1 MNFEKKQVALS
12 AIRPSGTNPRDDMG
26 DIDALADAIRA
37 TGNEPV
43 NPPVVVAD
51 GNVYRIVDGERRYR
65 ALKQIW
71 KSNTDHEVTVLVA
84 DGMDDAAEL
93 VAMLAT
99 DDKKPL
105 TDVERGHGVQQ
116 MLILGV
122 DEERVARATRATR
135 EQLAAARAAAPIVP
149 AGAQVTLDQM
159 VAAMAFEAEE
169 DREAVLS
176 AGDGWYSKVSA
187 IRRRDRERKR
197 MADIDRLL
205 EQFGIP
211 VASRD
216 EVEGMDESCYIY
228 DSDGMTE
235 VKRKLQE
242 LPVQDGSARAVKE
255 GIGGLRVYVPEGT
268 VQVDAEER
276 ARDREES
283 ARTDLALRMV
293 RWVMSGAPI
302 EVTPELHESVVA
314 HRQPAYGWGMQ
325 HADSGLEELFRP
337 WSQSLTVSLYE
348 AAQRLMRIADSV
360 SRHNVSKWTGP
371 DNVAEYSSELLD
383 AVEIFQLCGFELDD
397 GDEWLIERA
406 QSLLDAELNG
416 LGDE

>member
-12 AIRPSGTNPRDDMG
+12 AIRPSGTNPRDDFG
-26 DIDALADAIRA
+26 NIDALADAIRA

-71 KSNTDHEVTVLVA
+71 KSNTNHEVTVLVA

-135 EQLAAARAAAPIVP
+135 EQMAAARAAALIVP

-159 VAAMAFEAEE
+159 VAAMGFESPE

-176 AGDGWYSKVSA
+176 AGEAWRYEANVIKGRLMDEQHAREARELLESSGIRIVGKEASEDMEPAAALYETDSLKIMRDKVQGLPAPAAECAA
-187 IRRRDRERKR
+187 ILSGSIYRIYVPKGTASRLDPEEEERRREKEARLDLAVRMISYVLTLEEVPTIPELVEETVAARNPMVIWAIENSIEATKAGLMDSLREFADRYPASGYECAMQLVSDAERVAMGWQSAYIDSKETAKR
-197 MADIDRLL
+197 GRQLL
-205 EQFGIP
+205 EAIDLYGLIGFKP
-211 VASRD
+211 LERD
-216 EVEGMDESCYIY
+216 AWVI
-228 DSDGMTE
+228 
-235 VKRKLQE
+235 
-242 LPVQDGSARAVKE
+242 
-255 GIGGLRVYVPEGT
+255 
-268 VQVDAEER
+268 ER
-276 ARDREES
+276 AR
-283 ARTDLALRMV
+283 AA
-293 RWVMSGAPI
+293 
-302 EVTPELHESVVA
+302 
-314 HRQPAYGWGMQ
+314 
-325 HADSGLEELFRP
+325 ADG
-337 WSQSLTVSLYE
+337 
-348 AAQRLMRIADSV
+348 
-360 SRHNVSKWTGP
+360 
-371 DNVAEYSSELLD
+371 
-383 AVEIFQLCGFELDD
+383 
-397 GDEWLIERA
+397 GDE
-406 QSLLDAELNG
+406 
-416 LGDE
+416 